1 VAQTQALKRRVR
13 SVKNAKQIT
22 KALEV
27 VAASRMRRVQAA
39 VGHSRQYGDIAAE
52 IIRRVAPSQE
62 AQQHPYFKQIEEK
75 ANTLYIVFSSDR
87 GQAGAFNSNI
97 FHLATNAMHEDR
109 QAGQTSS
116 VIVFGKKGAR
126 FFARLKNIN
135 LLGTYVDVE
144 DNPETNVFA
153 PVIETIENGFENG
166 DFSRV
171 NLVFTQFVSALNQKA
186 TIKQLL
192 PVSVPESEATDESES
207 TTVYEFEPDLEAVIN
222 EALQLYLEAQLMQA
236 RIESAASEYAMRMIA
251 MGNANR
257 NAGDLIDSLTLELN
271 AARQASI
278 TQEIAEITGGAE
290 ALNG

>member
-1 VAQTQALKRRVR
+1 MAQDQVLKRRVR
-13 SVKNAKQIT
+13 SVRNAKQIT

-39 VGHSRQYGDIAAE
+39 VEHSRQYGNIAAE

-62 AQQHPYFKQIEEK
+62 AQQHPYFKQSEEK
-75 ANTLYIVFSSDR
+75 GNTLYVVFTSDR

-97 FHLATNAMHEDR
+97 FHLVTNSMHEDR
-109 QAGQTSS
+109 QAGQTPS
-116 VIVFGKKGAR
+116 VVVFGKKGSR

-166 DFSRV
+166 GFNKV
-171 NLVFTQFVSALNQKA
+171 NLVFTEFVSALNQKA
-186 TIKQLL
+186 RIRQLL
-192 PVSVPESEATDESES
+192 PVTVPESTDQNES
-207 TTVYEFEPDLEAVIN
+207 TMVYEFEPDLESVID

-236 RIESAASEYAMRMIA
+236 RIESAASEHSMRMIA

-271 AARQASI
+271 AARQAAI
-278 TQEIAEITGGAE
+278 TQEIAEITGGTA
-290 ALNG
+290 AIAA